1 MRTGAR
7 MLEERADALG
17 GLRREY
23 VLELAGLLFDLSFAF
38 DVQGLSEE
46 PFSQAVA
53 ANDLS
58 GALASTL
65 GEVYGEAAVLWQRS

>member
-1 MRTGAR
+1 
-7 MLEERADALG
+7 MLEEGADALG

-46 PFSQAVA
+46 PFGQAVA

-58 GALASTL
+58 GALAPTL